1 MGASAAA
8 LARPLAVTMGDPA
21 GIGLE
26 IALKA
31 WSQRERRGVPG
42 FVLYADPGAV
52 TERARSLGLDISL
65 VDVSDPV
72 ADLDCFGVALPIVPV
87 PLAVHPVAGHPTAA
101 NAHAV
106 IASIERATRAV
117 VAGRAAALVTNPIA
131 KSVLYEAG
139 FSYPGHTEY
148 LAGLAGILTGTPS
161 LPPVMMLAAH
171 DLRVVPLTIHV
182 PLKDVPALIS
192 RELLIQTIDIVVAA
206 LRRDFGVSAPRIAV
220 AGLNPHAGEN
230 GSIGTEDR
238 DTIAPA
244 IAAMAERGFD
254 VTGPYPADTMFHA
267 AARSRYDVAIAM
279 YHDQAL
285 IPIKTLA
292 FDAGV
297 NVTLGLPFVR
307 TSPDHGTAFDIAA
320 GGTASPESLIAALH
334 LASRMVTAR
343 ARTQHGI
350 RP

>member
-1 MGASAAA
+1 MGAPAAA
-8 LARPLAVTMGDPA
+8 LARPLALTMGDPA

-31 WSQRERRGVPG
+31 WSLRERRGIPP

-52 TERARSLGLDISL
+52 AERARSLGLDIAL
-65 VDVSDPV
+65 VDLSDSV
-72 ADLDCFGVALPIVPV
+72 AALDCFGNALPIVPV
-87 PLAVHPVAGHPTAA
+87 PLAARPVAGRPAAA

-106 IASIERATRAV
+106 IASIEWATRAV
-117 VAGRAAALVTNPIA
+117 VAGHAAALVTNPIA

-139 FSYPGHTEY
+139 FSHPGHTEY
-148 LAGLAGILTGTPS
+148 LAGLAGILTGAPI
-161 LPPVMMLAAH
+161 LRPVMMLAAN

-182 PLKDVPALIS
+182 ALKDVPALIS
-192 RELLIQTIDIVVAA
+192 RELLVQTIEIVATA
-206 LRRDFGVSAPRIAV
+206 LRREFGVSAPRIAV
-220 AGLNPHAGEN
+220 AGLNPHAGES

-238 DTIAPA
+238 DMIAPA
-244 IAAMAERGFD
+244 IAAMRERGLD
-254 VTGPYPADTMFHA
+254 VAGPFPADTMFHA
-267 AARSRYDVAIAM
+267 AARSRYDAAIAM

-292 FDAGV
+292 FDTAV

-320 GGTASPESLIAALH
+320 RGTASPESLVAALH
-334 LASRMVTAR
+334 LASSMVTAR
-343 ARTQHGI
+343 ARAHDGI